1 MRTPEGLA
9 VGRLL
14 SWTALMV
21 TLVVTPWASYDPI
34 NVPKLAVISIA
45 GFIAFGA
52 LMANWAIWLKK
63 EYRVFV
69 ILACGFFVH
78 LTVVLVVSGRNIY
91 QEFFGASGRSTGY
104 LAYVALLM
112 LFVSAGLLASSENL
126 KRVFRSLIIAGIL
139 SIAYGLLQTL
149 NLDPAAWSN
158 PYSPVIGFLG
168 NPNFQSSFLGFTGI
182 ALFSISL
189 SNKTKRYQ
197 LVINY
202 LVLALCLFTIKETD
216 SQQGFLVLIGGSSI
230 VFLIWVKH
238 SRFNFLTVP
247 SLALVFL
254 SVFLATIGSLNK
266 GPLASLLYK
275 DSVTY
280 RGDYW
285 RAGWKMTLEHPL
297 FGVGLDSYGDWYRRA
312 RSLEA
317 TLRRGPEIVSNAAH
331 NVFLDFS
338 STGGFP
344 LLLIYLAMMFLALRA
359 GVKYFSRTRD
369 FDPIFTGLFAVW
381 VAYQAQSLI
390 SLNQLGLAIWG
401 WIISGLLIGYEINTR
416 PNVSEPQTANS
427 KKVKSLE
434 QRKNERLKASS
445 ILGMFIGLIF
455 GIILGIQPL
464 VASAKYKAAIESGN
478 SQTYIDSVNVFPKDF
493 IRTVQVVQNLE
504 NYGFKDQAV
513 EIIRP
518 AAILFP
524 DSYEI
529 WNAFS
534 QLSKATAEE
543 LERALKEMKRLDPN
557 NPNLR

>member
-52 LMANWAIWLKK
+52 LMANRVIWLKK
-63 EYRVFV
+63 EFRVFV

-78 LTVVLVVSGRNIY
+78 LTVVLVVSGTNVY

-112 LFVSAGLLASSENL
+112 LLVSAGLSASSENL
-126 KRVFRSLIIAGIL
+126 QRVFRSLIIAGIL

-189 SNKTKRYQ
+189 SNKRKSYQ

-216 SQQGFLVLIGGSSI
+216 SQQGFLVLVGGSSI
-230 VFLIWVKH
+230 IFLIWVRH
-238 SRFNFLTVP
+238 SRFKFLKVP
-247 SLALVFL
+247 SFALVLL
-254 SVFLATIGSLNK
+254 SVFFASIGSLNK

-312 RSLEA
+312 RSIEA

-344 LLLIYLAMMFLALRA
+344 LLLIYLAMMVLALRA
-359 GVKYFSRTRD
+359 GVKFFSRTLD
-369 FDPIFTGLFAVW
+369 FDPIFSGLFAVW

-416 PNVSEPQTANS
+416 PNVTEPQTANAR
-427 KKVKSLE
+427 KVKGLE
-434 QRKNERLKASS
+434 HRKIERLKASS

-455 GIILGIQPL
+455 GITVGIQPL
-464 VASAKYKAAIESGN
+464 VASAKYKTAIESGN
-478 SQTYIDSVNVFPKDF
+478 SQTYLDSVNVFPKDF

-513 EIIRP
+513 EVIRP
-518 AAILFP
+518 AVILFP

-534 QLSKATAEE
+534 QLSKATSEE

-557 NPNLR
+557 NPKLR